1 MARKTILDRFRMRTT
16 LLVPLLFVSFGW
28 TVISLLILRV
38 IVQQQT
44 QTDLTSD
51 LRHSVTTYQNLQN
64 QRSEMLSR
72 EAELLAALPTLKAL
86 MTSNDLPTIND
97 AGAAFWKTSKSDL
110 FALFGTNGEL
120 LAVYANG
127 AQPSPS
133 AVESLVQGHLGE
145 GEMPFYLAVDGR
157 LYEVATQP
165 LIFGGANNGTPLG
178 FLAVGYAID
187 EQVAR
192 EVSQAAEAEVAF
204 SSNGSIVATTLS
216 PKLRQQLHTELA
228 ALGSFSDD
236 RKIKLG
242 SQSYLTTAV
251 PLSAPE
257 HSASRGAP
265 QLVVLKSFQQ
275 GQALAR
281 RVNQWVAFLGLLAL
295 CAGAAVLLSISRSIT
310 RPLAGLV
317 EGARALGE
325 GDYAYRLSD
334 DGAEEVREL
343 SRAFERMRVEL
354 QRNQKDLLTSERLA
368 TIGRM
373 ASSISHDLRHYLSA
387 MYANAEFMSD
397 EKLPQPER
405 EELFQEVRTAVLGMT
420 ELLDS
425 LLLFT
430 QTGRALHPEF
440 ESVALIMQR
449 ALGMLR
455 AHPAVRDVKISLH
468 GLSSLVA
475 YVDANKL
482 GRAVYNLLLNGCEAA
497 RRGTPPAAVTLTLAE
512 DESFIR
518 IHVSDTGPGVPEPL
532 RRTMF
537 LPFVSEG
544 KESGTG
550 LGLTLAEQVAAEHG
564 GYIHYGRTSDNLTLF
579 SIVLPKSALG
589 PPPPR
594 EKTAEALPAETVI

>member
-1 MARKTILDRFRMRTT
+1 MPRKTILDRFRMRTT
-16 LLVPLLFVSFGW
+16 LLVPLLIVSFGW

-44 QTDLTSD
+44 HTDLTSD
-51 LRHSVTTYQNLQN
+51 LSHSVTTYRNLQG
-64 QRSEMLSR
+64 QRSDMLRR
-72 EAELLAALPTLKAL
+72 EAELMADLPTLKAL
-86 MTSNDLPTIND
+86 MTSDDTDTIED
-97 AGAAFWKTSKSDL
+97 AGGAFWTTSKSDL
-110 FALFGTNGEL
+110 FALFGADGKL
-120 LAVYANG
+120 IAVYANG
-127 AQPSPS
+127 APPDRAAVQNLTQP
-133 AVESLVQGHLGE
+133 HLRDNKA
-145 GEMPFYLAVDGR
+145 PFYLALNGR

-165 LIFGGANNGTPLG
+165 LIFGSAEKGTPLG

-187 EQVAR
+187 ENVAR
-192 EVSQAAEAEVAF
+192 QVSQAAEAEVAF
-204 SSNGSIVATTLS
+204 SVGGSIVATTLS
-216 PKLRQQLHTELA
+216 PQLEQQLHSQFDQLNGA
-228 ALGSFSDD
+228 SGDPS
-236 RKIKLG
+236 IKLG
-242 SQSYLTTAV
+242 PQKYLATQVPVAQSGD
-251 PLSAPE
+251 
-257 HSASRGAP
+257 RGSGSP
-265 QLVVLKSFQQ
+265 QLIVLKSFRQ

-295 CAGAAVLLSISRSIT
+295 CAGAAILQSISRSIT

-317 EGARALGE
+317 AGARALGE
-325 GDYAYRLSD
+325 GDYTYRLGD

-343 SRAFERMRVEL
+343 ARAFERMRVEL
-354 QRNQKDLLTSERLA
+354 QRTQKDLLTSERLA

-397 EKLPQPER
+397 EKLPQHER
-405 EELFQEVRTAVLGMT
+405 EELFAEVRSAVLGMT

-430 QTGRALHPEF
+430 QTGRALHPDF
-440 ESVALIMQR
+440 ESIALIMQR

-455 AHPAVRDVKISLH
+455 AHPAARDVKISLH

-497 RRGTPPAAVTLTLAE
+497 RRGAPPAAVTLTLAE

-518 IHVSDTGPGVPEPL
+518 IHVSDTGAGVPESV

-544 KESGTG
+544 KESGVG

-564 GYIHYGRTSDNLTLF
+564 GYIHYGRTNDNLTLF
-579 SIVLPKSALG
+579 SIVLPKSALR
-589 PPPPR
+589 PPR
-594 EKTAEALPAETVI
+594 STTVASEAQPAETVI